1 MNVVEVALLVFT
13 VAAALLAVLSKD
25 LFVSV
30 VSLGAVSVGV
40 GGLYFALGLNYA
52 GAFELNAG
60 AGLTTVMFVAILGM
74 VSKPKDRPKDA
85 WFGITK
91 VQLAGALV
99 ALVITV
105 AVGTSLRH
113 YSPVF
118 VPIDTGRDVGTAL
131 WRLRAPD
138 ILALGLLVFSGA
150 LGISAMFHREK
161 GQQDA

>member
-99 ALVITV
+99 ALVIT
-105 AVGTSLRH
+105 SLRH